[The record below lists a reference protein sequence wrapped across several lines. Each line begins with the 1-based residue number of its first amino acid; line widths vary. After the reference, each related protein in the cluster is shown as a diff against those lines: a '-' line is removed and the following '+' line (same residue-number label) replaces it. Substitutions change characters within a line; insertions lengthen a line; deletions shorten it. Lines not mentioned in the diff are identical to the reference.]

1 MVVQIDP
8 QGKVAQ
14 VKLPA
19 EVTPVVGKC
28 ITDELAKLPFVSSPE
43 GLTAG
48 AHYSFQIA
56 HEGAGEA
63 VGEKEAGKAVAVEDT
78 GPVIDPAA
86 NRLFYHQTAFT
97 TPRKKVRLTLVDA
110 GNINLSVGVS
120 DYFDI
125 TVNTMPPVMVWGLG
139 LFPKVA
145 FNLHDKVRL
154 GFIPS
159 FGLFFFMPDT
169 ELLWLMYGLTPVMSI
184 GSEDYCFNISL
195 HVMGFSWWAPDDSSY
210 IVGEG
215 GHNGFLTLVPGIGGS
230 IRLTRHMKLNIEL
243 MAPQVARV
251 WGDNEWNEDFR
262 LLDGVNTINGKLW
275 FIMIGLR
282 IFGKRFYGDVGMAW
296 AVFPGWWEFQM
307 FMPMGWPVF
316 SFGVQI

>member
-1 MVVQIDP
+1 MSRP
-8 QGKVAQ
+8 
-14 VKLPA
+14 P
-19 EVTPVVGKC
+19 C
-28 ITDELAKLPFVSSPE
+28 ITQELANLPFVQSPE

-48 AHYSFQIA
+48 AHYTI
-56 HEGAGEA
+56 EIEREKGGEA
-63 VGEKEAGKAVAVEDT
+63 VQEGATDSEVSTAPAG
-78 GPVIDPAA
+78 DPAS

-110 GNINLSVGVS
+110 GNMHLSVGVS
-120 DYFDI
+120 DYFDVTI
-125 TVNTMPPVMVWGLG
+125 NTMPPIFVWGLG

-145 FNLHDKVRL
+145 FNVHDKVRL

-159 FGLFFFMPDT
+159 FGFFFFMPETDM
-169 ELLWLMYGLTPVMSI
+169 LWLMYGLTPVMSI

-195 HVMGFSWWAPDDSSY
+195 HVMGFSWWASEDSAY

-215 GHNGFLTLVPGIGGS
+215 GHNGFVTLVPGIGGS
-230 IRLTRHMKLNIEL
+230 IRLTRNMKLNIEL
-243 MAPQVARV
+243 MAPQLAYA
-251 WGDNEWNEDFR
+251 WGDNEWNEDLR

-296 AVFPGWWEFQM
+296 AIFPGWWDFQM

-316 SFGVQI
+316 SFGVQIWPPWNLPD